1 MFRFTAE
8 PYCGFATAHAEGQCR
23 DMTHLPSKLMFIV
36 CLLLGS
42 QASRSTSVGIVTAK
56 AILLHD
62 FVLRRVALERVRW
75 EFVDLDNDTG

>member
-1 MFRFTAE
+1 
-8 PYCGFATAHAEGQCR
+8 
-23 DMTHLPSKLMFIV
+23 MFIV